1 MAKLLSWNGS
11 AWVPAKV
18 WNGSAWVGWVAPV
31 YGAAA
36 YTQQFTGTTD
46 GWIAT
51 GPYAN
56 GVNLHAN
63 GHIYTNNDA
72 NAYGTSSYLS
82 KSIGA
87 FYIRPGQTVR
97 VSARMMLQKSVNAGV
112 GTNTQFYLRFAF
124 LHGSSSS
131 SSVLSGS
138 YTGGEA
144 GGVWN
149 TVNSNVFTAPVDAQE
164 IPYLITPNDAYATSE
179 KALVCAGSGGT
190 GALGPLN
197 KYNFFVDWFQIEDSA
212 GAVLMKK
219 TVDAVDPIKVWH
231 ASASKWL

>member
-1 MAKLLSWNGS
+1 MAKLLAWNGS
-11 AWVPAKV
+11 AWVPAKI

-36 YTQQFTGTTD
+36 YTQQFSGTTD

-51 GPYAN
+51 GPYQN
-56 GVNLHAN
+56 GVQYHAN

-87 FYIRPGQTVR
+87 FHVRPGQTIRVR
-97 VSARMMLQKSVNAGV
+97 ASMMLQKSVNAGV
-112 GTNTQFYLRFAF
+112 GTDTGFYIRFAF
-124 LHGSSSS
+124 RHGPSN
-131 SSVLSGS
+131 SSVVLSNS

-149 TVNSNVFTAPVDAQE
+149 TLTSDVFTAPADAQE
-164 IPYLITPNDAYATSE
+164 KPYLITPDDAYATNE
-179 KALVCAGSGGT
+179 KALVCAGAGGT
-190 GALGPLN
+190 GAVGPFN

-219 TVDAVDPIKVWH
+219 TVDAVDPIKVYQ
-231 ASASKWL
+231 SSTSKWL